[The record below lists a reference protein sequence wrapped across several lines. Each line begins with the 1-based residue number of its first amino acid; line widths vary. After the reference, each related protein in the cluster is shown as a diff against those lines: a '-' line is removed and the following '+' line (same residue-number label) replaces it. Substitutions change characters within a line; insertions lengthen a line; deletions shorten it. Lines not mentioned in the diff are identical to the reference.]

1 MAKPVIVI
9 FGASQG
15 GERFL
20 RRCGDSYQV
29 LGFCDN
35 DPRKQGQSLAGQSV
49 FAPAQLHGL
58 PYDQIIVASMFG
70 QEIKA
75 QLVTQFG
82 IPETQ
87 IHYAPKSALSPN
99 KTYRPFEDPRT
110 RELARVMLEWV
121 DDRLKQAGIP
131 YYVDHGTLLGL
142 IRDGDLLPW
151 DDDLDL
157 SVPAAFTEA
166 TLNAVQAG
174 RSALPHANDLAWTAE
189 TIVDSDLNRIYG
201 VILSYKEK
209 NRLELRKFAVSLW
222 FMFPQDGQ
230 IRQYINSAPE
240 PFFAGHDE
248 WAYRGRSYPIPKQ
261 ARDYLEFHYGSWQ
274 VPVKDMSLEEI
285 QNYCPP
291 PRHVRRDYL
300 FGAPDVC

>member
-1 MAKPVIVI
+1 M
-9 FGASQG
+9 
-15 GERFL
+15 
-20 RRCGDSYQV
+20 RRCGDSYRV

-35 DPRKQGQSLAGQSV
+35 DPRKQGQSLAGHSV
-49 FAPAQLHGL
+49 FAPAQLRDL
-58 PYDQIIVASMFG
+58 PYDQILVASMFG
-70 QEIKA
+70 HEIKA

-87 IHYAPKSALSPN
+87 IRFAPKSALSPN

-110 RELARVMLEWV
+110 RELARVMLEYV
-121 DDRLKQAGIP
+121 DDLLKQAGIP

-157 SVPAAFTEA
+157 SVPAAFTAA
-166 TLNAVQAG
+166 TLQAVQEG
-174 RSALPHANDLAWTAE
+174 RATLPHAEELEWTAE
-189 TIVDSDLNRIYG
+189 TIVDSDQHRIFG
-201 VILSYKEK
+201 VIWSYPED
-209 NRLELRKFAVSLW
+209 NGLQLRKFAVSLW

-230 IRQYINSAPE
+230 IRQYINSAPDA
-240 PFFAGHDE
+240 FFAGRDE
-248 WAYRGRSYPIPKQ
+248 LAYRGRMYPIPKQ
-261 ARDYLEFHYGSWQ
+261 ARDYLKFHYGEWQ
-274 VPVKDMSLEEI
+274 VPVQDMSLEEI

-300 FGAPDVC
+300 FGTPDAC